1 MKDAKNWF
9 LIALAIFIILAI
21 SFFFIFNLTMVKAKK
36 PAIYL
41 YPEED
46 SQISVKVNINGKMI
60 KDIPKY
66 NEGWNVFVTKEGL
79 IENQFDY
86 LFYEAGLRKIEIP
99 KKGWIVKYEDLDSW
113 FEINLE
119 KLGLN
124 KKEKLQFKEYW
135 LNMLEK
141 SNYYEIKLLSEEFL
155 NKNMELIVV
164 PNPDT
169 KIRLNFLFK
178 PIKESYEIE
187 NPKIVTP
194 LREGF
199 TLVEWG
205 GIVLK

>member
-1 MKDAKNWF
+1 
-9 LIALAIFIILAI
+9 
-21 SFFFIFNLTMVKAKK
+21 
-36 PAIYL
+36 
-41 YPEED
+41 
-46 SQISVKVNINGKMI
+46 
-60 KDIPKY
+60 
-66 NEGWNVFVTKEGL
+66 
-79 IENQFDY
+79 
-86 LFYEAGLRKIEIP
+86 
-99 KKGWIVKYEDLDSW
+99 
-113 FEINLE
+113 
-119 KLGLN
+119 
-124 KKEKLQFKEYW
+124 
-135 LNMLEK
+135 MLEK